1 MAERPEPVRDLDWS
15 AERGRGFVDAT
26 ADIWQEVLAGMRERP
41 VASRITAEQVRD
53 AVAIPVP
60 DEPMAERDVIAYLR
74 EVALT
79 WSMYPGHPGFMAYVS
94 GAGTVP
100 GSAADLLASGLN
112 MNPGGW
118 LLGPAATE
126 IELHLCRWFARDV
139 FGLGP
144 AAGGELTSGGAM
156 ATMIGLKVARD
167 QRAGWDVRREGVAAG
182 PPLGL
187 YLSTETHVVSDRAAD
202 TLGLGAANVRHIAV
216 DDGYRM
222 RVDELRAQIARD
234 RERGIHPI
242 AVVGTAGTVS
252 TGAIDPLDD
261 LAQVCA
267 DEGLWLHVDAA
278 YGGPAML
285 ADDLRPQLAG
295 IERADSVA
303 FDPHKWLYTPH
314 SGGCLLVRDMEVLR
328 ESFDAYA
335 AYTVQDKD
343 ATGHGIDLGRYGPS
357 FSRGFWSLRVWVS
370 LLAHGRDAYARRISH
385 DAALARYLGA
395 RVEERDDFELCA
407 PVGLSIACFRFIPPG
422 LPADLDADAR
432 EAYLSALNQR
442 IMTGIQLDGRVFC
455 SNAILEGRFTLRV
468 CIVNFRTEA
477 DEMDLVLDV
486 AAELGTQLDREMRP
500 SLVERPA

>member
-60 DEPMAERDVIAYLR
+60 DEPMAEPDVIAYLR

-234 RERGIHPI
+234 REGGIHPI

-407 PVGLSIACFRFIPPG
+407 PVGLSIACFRFVPPG